1 MGPVLSIN
9 HNIPYLF
16 EIMHVSHIW
25 IFLRNSPSASMS
37 NLHKIGESGDMRWAV
52 ALRTLV
58 VFFDNLLHT
67 YIEIT
72 SL

>member
-1 MGPVLSIN
+1 
-9 HNIPYLF
+9 
-16 EIMHVSHIW
+16 
-25 IFLRNSPSASMS
+25 MS
-37 NLHKIGESGDMRWAV
+37 NIHKIGDMRWAV